1 MMNKLART
9 HFLRLLASACFAGVT
24 LCCSLV
30 SGQQLLPKQQKAE
43 QNSSQENK
51 PLTSI
56 RIALKPL
63 APMSAET
70 QAIPLK
76 PLKTTAAAEAA
87 PVVKKA
93 VAAGSA
99 PNSTK
104 ITVAPTGPEPV
115 VMPKVTEMPVAV
127 VVPETS
133 LAKGKNFPADAE
145 KRIAE
150 FLKANNQPTA
160 TAQSAE
166 ASAPRVA
173 NNKNSIPTVPVTQP
187 ATVQPATAQPATVQ
201 PATAETQQALGA
213 RTPFVNITATPN
225 TAPIASQS
233 SDVLTPVASIGGVGS
248 ISNTSPMPNPMASP
262 QEMILTAPGEEDF
275 FDAEN
280 AYIEDPTTE
289 VLVDYGA
296 QAATFDC
303 CGFITSSR
311 YYAVYDTLNFQ
322 RNDGIFRASNITTLD
337 DFGFNFGARA
347 TIGKKRDAT
356 RGYEGTFMGF
366 DPWIATSTQTN
377 AAGTLV
383 GALYPLRTNNL
394 PPNAYS
400 AFQNGTYAQQWNKT
414 RLYSLAFNRTWWGS
428 DVVKAF
434 VGGRYIQF
442 QDDFRLSM
450 ANINGEQ
457 GFHSIQG
464 RNQMF
469 GVHTGMEVLYDIGY
483 RLSFS
488 YAWKL
493 GGYANAARNTV
504 THINNGQLRGF
515 GGIEKTDFAWS
526 AEFGV
531 WSRYKITPN
540 VRFRAGYEMFSLFNV
555 YDSESLYSPR
565 FGNTMPNLQNQ
576 GDAIFHGPS
585 FGFEIYR

>member
-1 MMNKLART
+1 M
-9 HFLRLLASACFAGVT
+9 
-24 LCCSLV
+24 
-30 SGQQLLPKQQKAE
+30 SGQQLLPKQQTAE

-99 PNSTK
+99 PNTTK

-187 ATVQPATAQPATVQ
+187 ATVQPATAQPATAQ
-201 PATAETQQALGA
+201 PATAQPATAQTQQTLGS

-248 ISNTSPMPNPMASP
+248 ISNTSPMPNPM
-262 QEMILTAPGEEDF
+262 
-275 FDAEN
+275 
-280 AYIEDPTTE
+280 
-289 VLVDYGA
+289 
-296 QAATFDC
+296 
-303 CGFITSSR
+303 
-311 YYAVYDTLNFQ
+311 
-322 RNDGIFRASNITTLD
+322 
-337 DFGFNFGARA
+337 
-347 TIGKKRDAT
+347 
-356 RGYEGTFMGF
+356 
-366 DPWIATSTQTN
+366 
-377 AAGTLV
+377 
-383 GALYPLRTNNL
+383 
-394 PPNAYS
+394 
-400 AFQNGTYAQQWNKT
+400 
-414 RLYSLAFNRTWWGS
+414 
-428 DVVKAF
+428 
-434 VGGRYIQF
+434 
-442 QDDFRLSM
+442 
-450 ANINGEQ
+450 
-457 GFHSIQG
+457 
-464 RNQMF
+464 
-469 GVHTGMEVLYDIGY
+469 
-483 RLSFS
+483 
-488 YAWKL
+488 
-493 GGYANAARNTV
+493 
-504 THINNGQLRGF
+504 
-515 GGIEKTDFAWS
+515 
-526 AEFGV
+526 
-531 WSRYKITPN
+531 
-540 VRFRAGYEMFSLFNV
+540 
-555 YDSESLYSPR
+555 
-565 FGNTMPNLQNQ
+565 
-576 GDAIFHGPS
+576 
-585 FGFEIYR
+585 

>member
-1 MMNKLART
+1 MMNKIART
-9 HFLRLLASACFAGVT
+9 PFLRLLAPVCFAGAT
-24 LCCSLV
+24 FCCSLV
-30 SGQQLLPKQQKAE
+30 SGQQLLPKEQPAE
-43 QNSSQENK
+43 KKLPQETA
-51 PLTSI
+51 PQSSI

-63 APMSAET
+63 APMPPT
-70 QAIPLK
+70 TQQAIPLK
-76 PLKTTAAAEAA
+76 PLKTAAPAEPVPVIKPVMVAKEEATAAEIAPSDAPVAKQVIVEPTGPAPVAA
-87 PVVKKA
+87 P
-93 VAAGSA
+93 SL
-99 PNSTK
+99 P
-104 ITVAPTGPEPV
+104 VAPTMES
-115 VMPKVTEMPVAV
+115 TAA
-127 VVPETS
+127 TDTN
-133 LAKGKNFPADAE
+133 LNKGKNFPADAE
-145 KRIAE
+145 QRIAE
-150 FLKANNQPTA
+150 FLKTNKQTLPAAPA
-160 TAQSAE
+160 TDS
-166 ASAPRVA
+166 SAPRVA
-173 NNKNSIPTVPVTQP
+173 KNESSLPVASAVVPATTQAPQNFGRGLPLANVPPNPVTTP
-187 ATVQPATAQPATVQ
+187 ASMQFSNP
-201 PATAETQQALGA
+201 
-213 RTPFVNITATPN
+213 R
-225 TAPIASQS
+225 APM
-233 SDVLTPVASIGGVGS
+233 VPMASIGGAGS
-248 ISNTSPMPNPMASP
+248 IGNPNPMVGQ
-262 QEMILTAPGEEDF
+262 QEMILTAPGEADF

-280 AYIEDPTTE
+280 AVLNDPTTE

-296 QAATFDC
+296 QSATFDC

-337 DFGFNFGARA
+337 NYGFQFGARA

-377 AAGTLV
+377 AAGSLV
-383 GALYPLRTNNL
+383 GALYPLSANNL
-394 PPNAYS
+394 PPSAYS

-414 RLYSLAFNRTWWGS
+414 RLYSLAFNKTWWGS

-434 VGGRYIQF
+434 VGGRYINF

-457 GFHSIQG
+457 GYHSIQG

-504 THINNGQLRGF
+504 THINDGQLRGF

-531 WSRYKITPN
+531 WGRYKISPN
-540 VRFRAGYEMFSLFNV
+540 IRLRAGYELFSLFNV
-555 YDSESLYSPR
+555 YDSESLYSTR
-565 FGNTMPNLQNQ
+565 FGNRMPNLENQ

-585 FGFEIYR
+585 MGFEIYR